1 MTVYDIFGIGDNKDT
16 NTLIDPWNLVHLYSG
31 FYLMICFEKILNI
44 SITYSILLSNL
55 VHFLYELKD
64 WYITYHTDL
73 PEKNPKYYNSFFN
86 SVGDQ
91 IFCNIGI
98 IIYLFYKNK
107 INNDKTTTILLYSF
121 IYLII
126 IAIII
131 IVRRYL
137 L

>member
-1 MTVYDIFGIGDNKDT
+1 MTSYVIFGMHDNKDT
-16 NTLIDPWNLVHLYSG
+16 NTLIDPWSLVHLYSG
-31 FYLMICFEKILNI
+31 FYFMIWFEKILNI
-44 SITYSILLSNL
+44 SIADSILLSNL

-64 WYITYHTDL
+64 WYITYNTDL
-73 PEKNPKYYNSFFN
+73 PDKDPKYYNSFLN

-107 INNDKTTTILLYSF
+107 INGDKSNIFLLYSCL
-121 IYLII
+121 YLILI
-126 IAIII
+126 ILVI
-131 IVRRYL
+131 IVRKYL